1 MSRSSESGSP
11 VSPTRRNTVSGK
23 GTISAGNKP
32 DDPLRT
38 IAVVLDVVREAPPEG
53 DGERKFCPVSKRS
66 ISVFNLEFEDP
77 CGHAHLMNSLG
88 ISIWE
93 GDLEDGEP
101 SLTGNVA
108 MVSRQAVDIFAGDF
122 CAK

>member
-1 MSRSSESGSP
+1 VSRSSESGSP
-11 VSPTRRNTVSGK
+11 VSPRRNTVSRS
-23 GTISAGNKP
+23 TISAGNKL

-38 IAVVLDVVREAPPEG
+38 IAVVLDVVPG
-53 DGERKFCPVSKRS
+53 DDEKKFDWKRS
-66 ISVFNLEFEDP
+66 TSVFNLEFEDP

-108 MVSRQAVDIFAGDF
+108 MVSRQAVDIFAGNL